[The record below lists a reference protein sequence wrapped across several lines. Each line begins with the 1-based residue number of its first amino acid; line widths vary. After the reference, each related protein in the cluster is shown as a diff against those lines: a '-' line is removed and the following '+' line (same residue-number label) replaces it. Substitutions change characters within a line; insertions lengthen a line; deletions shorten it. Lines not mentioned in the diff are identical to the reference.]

1 MRVNL
6 ITSATTQVSSQQ
18 DAANP
23 KPAANSTWKSSAAPE
38 DTVTLS
44 AAALT
49 LQTEQKILAAAAEN
63 RLSLAGEAAARLWR
77 SALALISE

>member
-38 DTVTLS
+38 GVIDAQRS
-44 AAALT
+44 CSD
-49 LQTEQKILAAAAEN
+49 LANGAKN
-63 RLSLAGEAAARLWR
+63 FGCRCGK
-77 SALALISE
+77 